1 MLESLSLYI
10 KDKKAYASGWRIRSM
25 RKSHMVKI
33 LIAPSSH
40 HSRRLSV
47 VVPQKSAEP
56 LATSDSPRTM
66 PYSNG
71 GKQQDVAF
79 ALMIALSVEVRN
91 VFGECSPQGALTE
104 QNQLGQTLLFH

>member
-1 MLESLSLYI
+1 
-10 KDKKAYASGWRIRSM
+10 
-25 RKSHMVKI
+25 MVKI

-40 HSRRLSV
+40 HSRRFSV
-47 VVPQKSAEP
+47 VVPQKSVEP

-71 GKQQDVAF
+71 RKQQDVAF